1 MKHRPPPVK
10 TFKDN
15 LKQLFFVYSLIP
27 VLGLLALV
35 GIVLLTAGGL
45 LIGGKNRETAQKIG
59 GVMEQTFAKY
69 EELLYTLCGR
79 PGIVD
84 PMTSLTKRQQIV
96 RLLYQASVDSGYG
109 AQLYIVDAEQNVC
122 VSTEEEVFGSLE
134 SEAEKK
140 WKILLRLEKAAEDT
154 VCWHVNPM
162 GSQKRLY
169 IGKNVFE
176 NGERKGSV
184 VLSID
189 AGRFSELLSGHTQR
203 NLLVDETGWVFAS
216 DSYNFMD
223 AVGRLGSKIPEKNGF
238 FLYDGA
244 YCYLTRT
251 PVGEG
256 ILTVYTITDFTDS
269 MTVLAAVSLSGVLVL
284 LAVFLFAFANAE
296 RLAQTSTADI
306 SRMNEALNEVQR
318 GNLNAYLDI
327 KSSVEFANIGACYN
341 GMLDSLKRQIA
352 ANKELAETVAYAQ
365 VKQLESQFN
374 FHFLFNTLDNIRF
387 MCRIDAD
394 MAEFMT
400 VSLSKLLRYSMSNAN
415 ETVTVEE
422 DLKYIGMYLDII
434 RVRYGE
440 RFDYMIQLPEELLEC
455 AMPKLLLQPMIENSI
470 KYGFGNREHLSLCV
484 KGLVEGERLVFVCE
498 DDGEGIAAE
507 ALKRLCHSLTLSVN
521 ESRHLGLYNVHRR
534 LKLLYGEEYGIRV
547 ESENGV
553 RVTVFLPCVRSASE
567 ERGEMRT

>member
-1 MKHRPPPVK
+1 MKRSPRPVK

-15 LKQLFFVYSLIP
+15 LKQLFLVYSLIP
-27 VLGLLALV
+27 ALGLLVLV
-35 GIVLLTAGGL
+35 GGVFLAAGGL
-45 LIGGKNRETAQKIG
+45 LIGGKNKETGREIG
-59 GVMEQTFAKY
+59 RVMEQTFVKY
-69 EELLYTLCGR
+69 EELLHTLCGR

-109 AQLYIVDAEQNVC
+109 AQLFIVDGEHNVC
-122 VSTEEEVFGSLE
+122 VSTEEEIFGSLG
-134 SEAEKK
+134 SEADKK
-140 WKILLRLEKAAEDT
+140 WKILLRLEEARENT
-154 VCWHVNPM
+154 VCWHINPM
-162 GSQKRLY
+162 GSQKKLY
-169 IGKNVFE
+169 MGENVWE
-176 NGERKGSV
+176 GGVRKGSV
-184 VLSID
+184 ILSID
-189 AGRFSELLSGHTQR
+189 ADRFSELLSGHTQR
-203 NLLVDETGWVFAS
+203 NLLVDETGWVFAA
-216 DSYNFMD
+216 DSYNFTD
-223 AVGRLGSKIPEKNGF
+223 AVGRLGSGIPEKNGF
-238 FLYDGA
+238 FLYNGA

-251 PVGEG
+251 PVRAGV
-256 ILTVYTITDFTDS
+256 LTVYTITDFTDS
-269 MTVLAAVSLSGVLVL
+269 MTVLAAVSLSGLFVL
-284 LAVFLFAFANAE
+284 LAVFVFAFANAE
-296 RLAQTSTADI
+296 RLARISTADI

-318 GNLNAYLDI
+318 GNLNACLDI
-327 KSSVEFANIGACYN
+327 KSSTEFANIGACYN

-400 VSLSKLLRYSMSNAN
+400 VSLSRLLRYSMSNAN

-422 DLKYIGMYLDII
+422 DLNYIGMYLDII
-434 RVRYGE
+434 KIRYGD
-440 RFDYMIQLPEELLEC
+440 RFDYTIELPDALLEC

-470 KYGFGNREHLSLCV
+470 KYGFGNREHLNLCV
-484 KGLVEGERLVFVCE
+484 SGDLEEERLVFVCE
-498 DDGEGIAAE
+498 DDGEGITPE
-507 ALKRLCHSLTLSVN
+507 ALRRLCHSLALPVN

-553 RVTVFLPCVRSASE
+553 RVTVILPCMRPALE
-567 ERGEMRT
+567 EQGEMGT